1 MSPSPS
7 ILCCGDCARP
17 PGGIAFA
24 RERGLPA
31 RHFRRQ
37 TSSDGAGAGQRRAGT
52 SVRLPPGATAL
63 LRVLIA
69 WLLALSAALFVP
81 PALAQALQPVPALT
95 ARVIDRSGTLSASQQ
110 QALED
115 KLAAFEA
122 AHGSQIVVL
131 LVPSTQPE
139 DIAAYA
145 FRVADAWK
153 IGRRE
158 VGDGILLV
166 VAKEDRKVR
175 IEVARTLE
183 GAVPDLAAWRIIDGI
198 ITPAFR
204 RGDFAG
210 GLDAGVDG
218 LMALVRG
225 EALPAPAQGRT
236 PDAGMN
242 LEDLGALLFVAV
254 PMLGAVLIGVLG
266 RKPGSL
272 LTGGLTGLIVHVL
285 TASLVLAVVG
295 GVLALVFV
303 LALGVGS
310 SGRGGPPHRGS
321 GPIIGGGGFGGLGG
335 RGGFGGRSG
344 GGGFRSGGGG
354 SFGGG
359 GASGGW

>member
-1 MSPSPS
+1 MFEPVTNPLCAVHGRCADSRSS
-7 ILCCGDCARP
+7 RTGDEWALTQWFRAMLAWILLC
-17 PGGIAFA
+17 
-24 RERGLPA
+24 
-31 RHFRRQ
+31 
-37 TSSDGAGAGQRRAGT
+37 
-52 SVRLPPGATAL
+52 
-63 LRVLIA
+63 
-69 WLLALSAALFVP
+69 SAALFAL
-81 PALAQALQPVPALT
+81 PALAQALQPVPPLT
-95 ARVIDRSGTLSASQQ
+95 ARVMDRSGTLSAPQR
-110 QALED
+110 QALEE

-122 AHGSQIVVL
+122 AQGSQIVVL

-145 FRVADAWK
+145 FRVADTWK

-175 IEVARTLE
+175 IEVARSLE
-183 GAVPDLAAWRIIDGI
+183 GAVPDLAAWRIIDGA

-204 RGDFAG
+204 RGDFAA

-218 LMALVRG
+218 LIALIRG
-225 EALPAPAQGRT
+225 EDLPLPAQSGTR
-236 PDAGMN
+236 DSEMN

-272 LTGGLTGLIVHVL
+272 LTGGLTGLLVQAL
-285 TASLVLAVVG
+285 TASLGLGILA
-295 GVLALVFV
+295 GVLAIVFV

-310 SGRGGPPHRGS
+310 GGRGGPPHRGS
-321 GPIIGGGGFGGLGG
+321 GPIIRGGGFGGLGG
-335 RGGFGGRSG
+335 LGGGGRRSG

>member
-1 MSPSPS
+1 MWT
-7 ILCCGDCARP
+7 RP
-17 PGGIAFA
+17 PADLRCTSRA
-24 RERGLPA
+24 SAAPWPA
-31 RHFRRQ
+31 V
-37 TSSDGAGAGQRRAGT
+37 AACLRA
-52 SVRLPPGATAL
+52 GATAL
-63 LRVLIA
+63 LRVLVMCV
-69 WLLALSAALFVP
+69 LALSTALFIP
-81 PALAQALQPVPALT
+81 TALAQALQPVPPLT
-95 ARVIDRSGTLSASQQ
+95 ARVIDRSGTLSAPQR

-122 AHGSQIVVL
+122 AHGGQIVVL

-145 FRVADAWK
+145 FRVADTWK

-158 VGDGILLV
+158 IGDGILLV

-183 GAVPDLAAWRIIDGI
+183 GAVPDLAAWRIIDGA

-218 LMALVRG
+218 LIALVRG
-225 EALPAPAQGRT
+225 EDLPVPAQGRAH
-236 PDAGMN
+236 DAGMN

-285 TASLVLAVVG
+285 TTSVLLALVAGVLAV
-295 GVLALVFV
+295 VFV

-310 SGRGGPPHRGS
+310 GGRGGPPHRGS
-321 GPIIGGGGFGGLGG
+321 GPIIRGGGPGGF
-335 RGGFGGRSG
+335 GGFGGRGG

>member
-1 MSPSPS
+1 MSPDASSP
-7 ILCCGDCARP
+7 CHAACTRP
-17 PGGIAFA
+17 PGVTRLV
-24 RERGLPA
+24 RERGSPS
-31 RHFRRQ
+31 RRGCAQ
-37 TSSDGAGAGQRRAGT
+37 ACADGAGDAQPR
-52 SVRLPPGATAL
+52 VREWVRPAPVATAL
-63 LRVLIA
+63 LPLLIA
-69 WLLALSAALFVP
+69 CLLALSAALFAA
-81 PALAQALQPVPALT
+81 PAFAQSLQPVPALT
-95 ARVIDRSGTLSASQQ
+95 ARVIDRSGTLSAPQQ
-110 QALED
+110 QALEG

-131 LVPSTQPE
+131 LMPTTQPE
-139 DIAAYA
+139 DIAAFA

-175 IEVARTLE
+175 IEVARALE
-183 GAVPDLAAWRIIDGI
+183 GAVPDLAAWRIIDGT

-218 LMALVRG
+218 LMALVLG
-225 EALPAPAQGRT
+225 EALPAPTQGRSQ
-236 PDAGMN
+236 DAGMN

-254 PMLGAVLIGVLG
+254 PMLGGVLVGVLG

-285 TASLVLAVVG
+285 TASLVLAIIG
-295 GVLALVFV
+295 GVLAVVFV

-310 SGRGGPPHRGS
+310 GGRGGPPHRGS

-344 GGGFRSGGGG
+344 GGFRSGGGG